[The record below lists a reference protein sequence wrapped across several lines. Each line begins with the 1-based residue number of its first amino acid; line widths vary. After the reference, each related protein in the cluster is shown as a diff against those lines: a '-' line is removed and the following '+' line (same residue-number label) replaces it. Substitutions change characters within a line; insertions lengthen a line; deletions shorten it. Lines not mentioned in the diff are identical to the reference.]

1 MIEGNE
7 PVHENFGTDLGND
20 LDEDGDPPRVWD
32 ETLEKPGCAFSR
44 SIGDHVAKSVGV
56 ISEPEILEWSISP
69 RDKFAIVASDGV
81 FEFITSQSV
90 VDMVAKF
97 TDPIEAAKQ
106 VLAES
111 YRLWLTFDE
120 RTDDITMII
129 IYFDDFKQSS
139 SSASTSSSSSSGP
152 LQQLSTAPVLQRNP
166 SFPALLQE
174 NKPVRK
180 VCIHV
185 TC

>member
-32 ETLEKPGCAFSR
+32 QTLEKPGCAFSR

-56 ISEPEILEWSISP
+56 TSEPEILEWTLTP

-81 FEFITSQSV
+81 FEFITSQAV

-139 SSASTSSSSSSGP
+139 AISSSGQ
-152 LQQLSTAPVLQRNP
+152 LLSTAPVSLLKRNP
-166 SFPALLQE
+166 SFPTLLQE

-180 VCIHV
+180 VCIMMG
-185 TC
+185 